1 MTTMM
6 LSQGL
11 ELLLAILLATT
22 LIYCIVLERRL
33 ASVRKGQDGLK
44 RMIGELNGAIA
55 GAGASL
61 RALKAAAGEAAET
74 LDDRLRRARALS
86 DELSLLT
93 NSGEHIAQRF
103 DRAVSGAREPAG
115 RELPS
120 GSVMNR
126 LNALKA
132 VR

>member
-1 MTTMM
+1 MHITLTM
-6 LSQGL
+6 GL
-11 ELLLAILLATT
+11 ELTLTVLLAAT

-44 RMIGELNGAIA
+44 KMIGELNGAIA

-61 RALKAAAGEAAET
+61 RALKQAAAGAAET
-74 LDDRLRRARALS
+74 LDDRLKRARAVA
-86 DELSLLT
+86 DELSLLSS
-93 NSGEHIAQRF
+93 SGERIADRF
-103 DRAVSGAREPAG
+103 DRSGATTTQQN
-115 RELPS
+115 LPS

-126 LNALKA
+126 LKA